1 MVKMAV
7 LENLGIK
14 KNNRAIRTVKKQV
27 IQQKLILDISHK
39 FENQKKQILEK
50 REEQNIS
57 FCPICRNCV
66 STRVFCETCNRFTIN
81 AKEQQQTKLIQKK
94 GYTCTKISMRL
105 KEDLNRA
112 RGSEKQVLK
121 NKQIELLEKQ
131 KITEKDILRNTTE
144 QREFEKISCKN

>member
-1 MVKMAV
+1 MAKMAV

-66 STRVFCETCNRFTIN
+66 STRVFCETCN
-81 AKEQQQTKLIQKK
+81 
-94 GYTCTKISMRL
+94 
-105 KEDLNRA
+105 
-112 RGSEKQVLK
+112 
-121 NKQIELLEKQ
+121 KQIHYKCKGTAVDQVNTKKRIHLYKDQHAIEGRSKQ
-131 KITEKDILRNTTE
+131 SQGE
-144 QREFEKISCKN
+144 